1 MKSIRISIL
10 AGIVFALLLVAGL
23 IAFDRMKAE
32 HALEALQHTLNE
44 VSLPILRQGDTR
56 ELQEHE
62 TEGAVQV
69 IPSFAVYDSML
80 PLIALD
86 PWKGEITPP
95 SLLSF
100 KRAEAK
106 VSARANFS
114 RGVSDIYASLI
125 YQEGEWRIQRYEIIR
140 GPLAQ

>member
-1 MKSIRISIL
+1 MKSIRLSIL
-10 AGIVFALLLVAGL
+10 AGVVFALVLVAGL
-23 IAFDRMKAE
+23 IAFDRMKIE
-32 HALEALQHTLNE
+32 RALEALQQTLND
-44 VSLPILRQGDTR
+44 VSMPILRQGDTR
-56 ELQEHE
+56 ELLEHE
-62 TEGAVQV
+62 TEGAVRV

-100 KRAEAK
+100 TSAAAK

-114 RGVSDIYASLI
+114 RGVSDVYATLI